1 MPLFFLL
8 TILLVVLIKYTTRRS
23 TKEDELTSREF
34 WRREQEA
41 NFTRAADI
49 SQLPY
54 IRIPSALPDTLHAA
68 LTSVPVDT
76 PDAEELHQL
85 TRSLLDL
92 TEAPILNLTGQTNTD
107 LKLQYGRAHL
117 EQLTLCEENFTQLC
131 RILNRSAHILHTYNM
146 DAQAVQLLEFAVSCR
161 SDVQDSYL
169 LLGRLYQASQ
179 NWHRLAELTESI
191 SHFDDLRRA
200 SLEDALRSCH
210 TER

>member
-1 MPLFFLL
+1 MPLFFIL

-23 TKEDELTSREF
+23 TRETELTSQEF

-41 NFTRAADI
+41 NFTRATDI

-54 IRIPSALPDTLHAA
+54 IRIPADLQDVL
-68 LTSVPVDT
+68 LTSLSSIPADSS
-76 PDAEELHQL
+76 DAEELHQMAQAL
-85 TRSLLDL
+85 QTLSN
-92 TEAPILNLTGQTNTD
+92 APILNLTGQTNTD
-107 LKLQYGRAHL
+107 LKLRYGRAQL
-117 EQLTLCEENFTQLC
+117 DQLTLCEENFTELC
-131 RILNRSAHILHTYNM
+131 RILNRSAHILHTYSM
-146 DAQAVQLLEFAVSCR
+146 DTQAMQLLQFAVSCR

-169 LLGRLYQASQ
+169 LLGRLYQSAHD
-179 NWHRLAELTESI
+179 WHSLTELIESI